1 MGEVFFFQGPGL
13 VFDFLHISLRNDVW
27 GSVGDISER
36 GGDLITPSLA
46 IDLVNVF
53 LWLCGHVGGG
63 GGDKMG
69 TLVCLCYL
77 LCPSYSMEGGSCY
90 YRVFLHNL
98 ARHWIRPGRHWG

>member
-1 MGEVFFFQGPGL
+1 

-63 GGDKMG
+63 GTKWG
-69 TLVCLCYL
+69 LLFVCVTCYVL
-77 LCPSYSMEGGSCY
+77 LTAWREGLATIEYSC
-90 YRVFLHNL
+90 
-98 ARHWIRPGRHWG
+98 II